1 MGLSEHQI
9 SRRDLIKKSAV
20 AGAVFWSV
28 PVIESVTS
36 RAAAQS
42 TGCSSANFSASWI
55 YVVYTYTSGGVTT
68 TSYIGFSKGDTTGTC
83 TPASNPHGVISTPVC
98 ATGYFYTLENYSGAP
113 ETVTETNFTT
123 KITSTLPYAYPNGT
137 GCDLF
142 TISGG
147 QVSVASIDSS
157 EVKIVAAFCFGGGN
171 LTAVC
176 VATSSGGCFANCD

>member
-9 SRRDLIKKSAV
+9 SRRDLIKKSSV
-20 AGAVFWSV
+20 AGAIIWSA

-55 YVVYTYTSGGVTT
+55 YVVYTYTSGGVTA

-83 TPASNPHGVISTPVC
+83 TPASNPHGVISTPTC
-98 ATGYFYTLENYSGAP
+98 STGYIYTLESNKGAP
-113 ETVTETNFTT
+113 ETVTETKSLITT
-123 KITSTLPYAYPNGT
+123 TLPYGAGG
-137 GCDLF
+137 GCSLF

-147 QVSVASIDSS
+147 QVGLSS
-157 EVKIVAAFCFGGGN
+157 SGVTNGVQIVAAFCFGASN

-176 VATSSGGCFANCD
+176 VSGASGGCFANCD